1 MNALLETHPHLL
13 PALEDAMR
21 VYDGETA
28 RHSVRVGHLADLLGE
43 AINLGFADRIALRW
57 AGLLHD
63 LGKLSVSEDLLA
75 KTGPLTPREWR
86 EVQRH
91 PAVGADI
98 LRKVSPHL
106 GPIADGVRAHHEW
119 FDGSGYPD
127 GLAEEAIPLAG
138 RIVAVVDVFDS
149 VTHRRAYR
157 DHDYTRVAAIELL
170 REEAGSHLDPALVAA
185 FTDLVAAGALED

>member
-13 PALEDAMR
+13 PALEDAVR
-21 VYDGETA
+21 VYDGKTS
-28 RHSVRVGHLADLLGE
+28 RHSVRVGHLADLLGD
-43 AINLGFADRIALRW
+43 AINLGFADRISLRW

-63 LGKLSVSEDLLA
+63 LGKISVSESILA
-75 KTGPLTPREWR
+75 KTGPLTPDEWR

-91 PAVGADI
+91 PAVGSDI
-98 LRKVSPHL
+98 LRNVSPHL

-127 GLAEEAIPLAG
+127 GLADEVIPLIG

-149 VTHRRAYR
+149 LTHRRAYR
-157 DHDYTRVAAIELL
+157 DHHYSRGAALELL
-170 REEAGSHLDPALVAA
+170 HEEAGSHFDPALVAA
-185 FTDLVAAGALED
+185 FTDLVTAGALGD